1 MFLKIKQMQ
10 LSLEVCLSS
19 CKNAQIDLRSYNTL
33 MIDGSSV
40 CFFTHI
46 WLFARS
52 SSAQFRLTFCSMSEP
67 VSSSGS
73 YAGFGC
79 PSNKSFTLTPALDTW
94 VQYNSCWWYKWLQTK
109 PLSRVQYKRQK
120 DAISY
125 NPYSGVS

>member
-1 MFLKIKQMQ
+1 MQ

-19 CKNAQIDLRSYNTL
+19 CKNALIILWSYNTL
-33 MIDGSSV
+33 MIGGSSV

-94 VQYNSCWWYKWLQTK
+94 VQYNSCWCYKWLWRPKLYQEFN
-109 PLSRVQYKRQK
+109 SRDRKMQVLITLLRSILKLL
-120 DAISY
+120 I
-125 NPYSGVS
+125 